1 MKQINHS
8 NEHKSAFDVV
18 GPQNAFPIV
27 LVHGVSWTRKMW
39 MPQLEALSDEFR
51 VIAIDLPGHG
61 ALREQPFQLKA
72 AVQAVMESLRQQT
85 DDRAL
90 IVGLSLGGYVAMAYA
105 HDHIPRRLPDW
116 CCLAAVL
123 IIVALLVCFPG
134 LIVRL
139 SRLSFQKAN
148 SAACR
153 EKRFGACFQKI

>member
-1 MKQINHS
+1 MEQIIHS

-39 MPQLEALSDEFR
+39 MPQMEALSDEFR

-61 ALREQPFQLKA
+61 VLHEQSFQLKA

-105 HDHIPRRLPDW
+105 HDHILRRLPGW

-123 IIVALLVCFPG
+123 IIMALLVFFPG
-134 LIVRL
+134 SIVRL
-139 SRLSFQKAN
+139 LRLSFQKAD

-153 EKRFGACFQKI
+153 EKLFGACFQKM